1 MAVVKHY
8 SIKNSPL
15 ALLKYITGET
25 KEQKAEIVT
34 GINCSV
40 APKSAYL
47 EMSLCYESFA
57 GEKFHR
63 TKKPEGKEHIKMHH
77 YVFSFKGKE
86 VTPQAANRIVQEW
99 AKKVFGDNRQI
110 LIAVHT
116 DTDNIHV
123 HVAVNAYDMKGKRWL
138 DNKSTL
144 NYCREVANKICK
156 REKLNVIEKPKWN
169 SRQSYAEWLARQNGI
184 SWKEKLCNDIDRI
197 VLMED
202 VRNIDDLINQLC
214 RNGYVV
220 RQGKYLSVK
229 PAKLQKIKAVR
240 TLRLG
245 DGYGLEELKYRIE
258 NKDKEMSLEKA
269 LSYTGMQSE
278 YALCIR
284 QIQIQFYRKDEHIK
298 LTTYSELCK
307 TADLLCYISENDI
320 HSKEAFEKHVNGIAE
335 KCDELSER
343 CKALKEKIKEMENEY
358 KNADR
363 YIELISQESP
373 WLPKTIK
380 ELSNYKLFWGSNV
393 RSKEDL
399 EKIPHELEKLKSEL
413 EQTQSEYDKAAANKK
428 AVTTHYTTFLR
439 VSETDFDRCRRL
451 ANEELAEYEANL
463 QKSEKPKVTFAE
475 RVQQMADWAE
485 MVHAKIAEKNKIEE
499 RQRAEEARRKRGDY
513 SR

>member
-8 SIKNSPL
+8 SIKNFPL

-25 KEQKAEIVT
+25 KSQKAEIVT
-34 GINCSV
+34 GINCSID
-40 APKSAYL
+40 PKSAYL
-47 EMSLCYESFA
+47 EMSLCYETFA

-63 TKKPEGKEHIKMHH
+63 TAKPEGKEHIKMHH

-99 AKKVFGDNRQI
+99 AKKVFGNNRQI

-123 HVAVNAYDMKGKRWL
+123 HAVVNAYSMKGERWL

-144 NYCREVANKICK
+144 NYCREEANKICK

-169 SRQSYAEWLARQNGI
+169 GRQSYAEWLAKKNGI

-214 RNGYVV
+214 KNGYVV

-258 NKDKEMSLEKA
+258 NKDREMSLEKA
-269 LSYTGMQSE
+269 LSYSGVQRE
-278 YALCIR
+278 YALCLR
-284 QIQIQFYRKDEHIK
+284 QIQIQFYRKNEHIK

-307 TADLLCYISENDI
+307 SADLLCYISENDI
-320 HSKEAFEKHVNGIAE
+320 HSKEVFEKHVNDIAE

-343 CKALKEKIKEMENEY
+343 CKALNEKIKEMENEY

-363 YIELISQESP
+363 YIELINQKP
-373 WLPKTIK
+373 WYPATVK
-380 ELSNYKLFWGSNV
+380 ELDNYRLFWDSNV
-393 RSKEDL
+393 RTKEDL
-399 EKIPHELEKLKSEL
+399 AKIPHELEKLKSEL
-413 EQTQSEYDKAAANKK
+413 EQVQSEYKKTAAKKK
-428 AVTTHYTTFLR
+428 AVTTHYTTFLH
-439 VSETDFDRCRRL
+439 VSETEFDRCRRL
-451 ANEELAEYEANL
+451 AKEELAEYEANL
-463 QKSEKPKVTFAE
+463 QKSEKPKVSFTE
-475 RVQQMADWAE
+475 RVQQMVDWAE
-485 MVHAKIAEKNKIEE
+485 MVNAKIAEKDKIEE
-499 RQRAEEARRKRGDY
+499 RLRAEEARRKRDDY